1 MKIENCMFWGKKR
14 IKIKKMFA
22 HACVYE
28 KLFVSLQSHFMLMDE
43 LIRHTGIVSGINGE
57 LAHVQIVQSSACSS
71 CKAKSMCMSTESQ
84 QKEMDAVMLEP
95 MQVGDRV
102 EVEVREHLA
111 WKAVLLAYVLPF
123 IVMMSVI
130 AVLDV
135 LTGWDEAIVGTIA
148 LCSIALYY
156 LVLSQF
162 KHRLQKQ
169 FTFTARKA

>member
-1 MKIENCMFWGKKR
+1 M
-14 IKIKKMFA
+14 
-22 HACVYE
+22 
-28 KLFVSLQSHFMLMDE
+28 
-43 LIRHTGIVSGINGE
+43 IRHEGIVLSTNDKM
-57 LAHVQIVQSSACSS
+57 AHIQIVQSSACSA
-71 CKAKSMCMSTESQ
+71 CKAKAMCSSSESQ
-84 QKEMDAVMLEP
+84 SKEMDALMLEP
-95 MQVGDRV
+95 MVAGDRV

-135 LTGWDEAIVGTIA
+135 LTGWDEAIVGTVA

-156 LVLSQF
+156 LALSQF
-162 KHRLQKQ
+162 RHRLQKQ

>member
-1 MKIENCMFWGKKR
+1 MFWGKKR
-14 IKIKKMFA
+14 NKIKKMFA

>member
-1 MKIENCMFWGKKR
+1 MFWGKKR

-84 QKEMDAVMLEP
+84 QKEMDAVMQEP

-169 FTFTARKA
+169 FTFTVRKA